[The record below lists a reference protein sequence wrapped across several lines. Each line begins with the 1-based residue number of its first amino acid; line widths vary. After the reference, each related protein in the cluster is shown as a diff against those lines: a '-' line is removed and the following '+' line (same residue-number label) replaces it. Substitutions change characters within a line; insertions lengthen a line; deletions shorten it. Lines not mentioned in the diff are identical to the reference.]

1 MARKAKKA
9 KSTEMFL
16 QHVPAGNF
24 RASTADG
31 ATVTVLRDGV
41 GVTLQVIFTRIEL
54 MPVSET
60 FPGTVL
66 AGGVQQT
73 GPAVIE
79 ARPRKVQEFSVLL
92 RPDHAFQ
99 IAEKLLTDVAA
110 LDNGAKKRYLIPE
123 FEMSRV
129 DPKKK
134 RKKR

>member
-9 KSTEMFL
+9 KSTKMIL
-16 QHVPAGNF
+16 PHVPAGNF
-24 RASTADG
+24 KASTADG
-31 ATVTVLRDGV
+31 ATVSVLRDGV
-41 GVTLQVIFTRIEL
+41 GVTFQVTFTRIEL

-60 FPGTVL
+60 FPATLV
-66 AGGVQQT
+66 GGVEQT

-79 ARPRKVQEFSVLL
+79 TLPRKVQEFSALL

-99 IAEKLLTDVAA
+99 IAEKLLTDIAA
-110 LDNGAKKRYLIPE
+110 LDDGAKKRYLIPE
-123 FEMSRV
+123 FELARV

>member
-60 FPGTVL
+60 FPAKMV
-66 AGGVQQT
+66 GGVEQT
-73 GPAVIE
+73 GPSVIKTV
-79 ARPRKVQEFSVLL
+79 PRKVQEFSALL

-99 IAEKLLTDVAA
+99 IAEKLLTDIAA
-110 LDNGAKKRYLIPE
+110 LDDGEKKRYVIPE
-123 FEMSRV
+123 FKLARV